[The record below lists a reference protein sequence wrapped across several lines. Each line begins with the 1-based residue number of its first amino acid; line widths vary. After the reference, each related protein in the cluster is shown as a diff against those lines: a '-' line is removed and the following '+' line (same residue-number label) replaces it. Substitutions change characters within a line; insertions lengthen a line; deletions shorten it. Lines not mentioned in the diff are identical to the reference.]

1 MRAQCICTTINKL
14 TTNEYH
20 MTYNREVKPAKYQ
33 RVTVLIP
40 TQDYLHL
47 QKISESERTSVSTV
61 VRRFVGEA
69 IDRGCVEV

>member
-1 MRAQCICTTINKL
+1 MYFVCNIIYMCK
-14 TTNEYH
+14 TNVFC

-69 IDRGCVEV
+69 IDRGCCVEV